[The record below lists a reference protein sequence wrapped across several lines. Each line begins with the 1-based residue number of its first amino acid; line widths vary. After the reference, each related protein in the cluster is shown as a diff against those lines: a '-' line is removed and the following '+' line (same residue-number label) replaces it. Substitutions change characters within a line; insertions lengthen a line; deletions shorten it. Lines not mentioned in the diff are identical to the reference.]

1 MFDRQTKERLGRVE
15 ARLDAYTEQFR
26 NVLIAQTDELSDLLS
41 QALGEK
47 EELLASQRSMLA
59 LIERLQ
65 TKVDELEAALEEARN
80 TLPASISMLGG
91 VPLHVSE
98 DEEEAKW
105 QLENGLIDKKM
116 YDDILQEVGLMNT
129 SIEFG

>member
-1 MFDRQTKERLGRVE
+1 LSG
-15 ARLDAYTEQFR
+15 
-26 NVLIAQTDELSDLLS
+26 IADLLS

-80 TLPASISMLGG
+80 TLPASVSMLGG

-116 YDDILQEVGLMNT
+116 YNDILEEVGLMNT